1 MTIISNTQFSSDII
15 YIGGGLM
22 TVFLIV
28 SLIAALLLAD
38 TKYQNKLTSDMFDIC
53 SNSLLVIFIII
64 VIFRV
69 MLII

>member
-15 YIGGGLM
+15 YIGGGFM

-28 SLIAALLLAD
+28 SLIAALLLVD
-38 TKYQNKLTSDMFDIC
+38 TKYQNKLISDTFNIC
-53 SNSLLVIFIII
+53 SNPLLVIFVII
-64 VIFRV
+64 VMFRV